1 MTVAFTEKP
10 SFATEASHWYRPDGS
25 AVNTVIGANGKERP
39 TTLRDA
45 RKLGL
50 YPSVTTILKA
60 AAKPGLERWKAE
72 QLLMSALTLQQLPME
87 SEQSWV
93 GRVWQDS
100 IQQAIKAAERG
111 TAIHAA
117 IDKYYRSEPF
127 DREFE
132 SYVGLA
138 RLEIQRAFG
147 ISTVWLP
154 ERSFAHPLGYGGKV
168 DLHTPKILIDI
179 KTKDGDLVGVKPYDE
194 HFMQVAAYAQGLE
207 LKEPTCAILFVS
219 RTEPTVKL
227 EILKQEQIDQGAAMF
242 KWLLFYWR
250 AANKL

>member
-1 MTVAFTEKP
+1 MSIMLSDKTT
-10 SFATEASHWYRPDGS
+10 FAEESGHWYRPDG
-25 AVNTVIGANGKERP
+25 APAYTVIGANGKERP

-50 YPSVTTILKA
+50 VPSVTTVLKA

-100 IQQAIKAAERG
+100 IQQAIKASERG
-111 TAIHAA
+111 TAIHGA
-117 IDKYYRSEPF
+117 IERAYRGEQF
-127 DREFE
+127 FIEFGAWI
-132 SYVGLA
+132 SLVRA
-138 RLEIQRAFG
+138 EIQSAFG
-147 ISTVWLP
+147 VQSWHS

-168 DLHTPKILIDI
+168 DLHTSKVLIDI
-179 KTKDGDLVGVKPYDE
+179 KTKDGDLAGMKPYDE
-194 HFMQVAAYAQGLE
+194 HFMQVAAYRDGLE
-207 LKEPTCAILFVS
+207 LKDPTCAILFVS
-219 RTEPTVKL
+219 RDAPIVKL
-227 EILKQEQIDQGAAMF
+227 TILEQKEVDRGSAMF

-250 AANKL
+250 AVNRL